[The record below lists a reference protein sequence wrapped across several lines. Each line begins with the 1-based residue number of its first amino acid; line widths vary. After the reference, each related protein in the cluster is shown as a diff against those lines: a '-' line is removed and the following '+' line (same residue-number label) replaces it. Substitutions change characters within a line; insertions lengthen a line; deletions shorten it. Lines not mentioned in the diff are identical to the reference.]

1 MTSKD
6 SIRAEQIETV
16 CVYIIIN
23 PSFIYLENRSG
34 DYTKVGNRIAKLN
47 TATYNYFHSFYAFE
61 H

>member
-47 TATYNYFHSFYAFE
+47 TTT
-61 H
+61 